1 MTVGT
6 VQRVE
11 DGKVY
16 VQTMDGS
23 VVTVNTTGETTVRVS
38 REEGRRSAGRRDGRR
53 PGDAGRGR
61 LPDRHVDQRGRRPS
75 ALIVLQQTLR

>member
-38 REEGRRSAGRRDGRR
+38 REGKVADLRAGGTVVVQGTRGEDGSLTATSISEGAGR
-53 PGDAGRGR
+53 
-61 LPDRHVDQRGRRPS
+61 QR
-75 ALIVLQQTLR
+75 